1 MKRILLLIAM
11 FLSVSFS
18 SSALTQDMRG
28 VWISSVYNLD
38 FPSAPGLSAEQLK
51 AEADNIIEKVKA
63 SGLTDIFLQV
73 RPTCDALYK
82 SDIFPSSAYVC
93 TTQGDNFPDDF
104 DILQYFIDKGTE
116 SGINI
121 HAWIN
126 PYRITR
132 GGFSSK
138 EEAMEALSADNPARA
153 LADDV
158 IFHTDGNLYFDPSS
172 EKARQLIIDGA
183 LELVNNYDIAGIH
196 LDDYFY
202 PSSDFADDKSYQSL
216 KLENEDLHSFRVR
229 QVDSLI
235 YSLYDAI
242 KSADPDCL
250 FGVSPFGVWAN
261 KSNNENGSDTHSSQS
276 YYDHYADTLKWVRE
290 EKLDY
295 IMPQLYWNIGNTE
308 ADYSILLKW
317 WEETVEGT
325 SVKLYTGNAAY
336 RIADGELGYTVDEI
350 SAQLKLNIT
359 SENCSGFCLFRLGSI
374 DDSLTERLSAFTD
387 DSAIYIA
394 IENDNFQTTLPR
406 FHFYGTAKKSL
417 SINGQ
422 PVEISAGGY
431 FSISKPLVYGANE
444 FIFTS
449 GNNLRKVN
457 IFRKYTLNNAV
468 NGYNFT
474 LPCDTGLITAV
485 FSACKANGSFFGCFY
500 PENILKEYNDE
511 NIFSLSVTNDAS
523 NIYLTPTTDNG
534 AISVLPAGIRWN
546 VTASKGEF
554 FCLENLGWIKKEN
567 CKVLT
572 KSVRADGRIT
582 DISPIDN
589 DYAVTIRFEH
599 SDNIDYSLT
608 ESENGYSI
616 HVIGISNLP
625 ELPEIIGNG
634 STVITSCGLVYTFT
648 PSLNTDISG
657 YDILS
662 YDGYTDIIFY
672 KKTFS
677 DDSSLPLAGI
687 AFLLDAGHGGSQM
700 GALSCS
706 PNILEKDINLDY
718 TLALGEKLSALGA
731 EVKYTR
737 TEDTDI
743 SLDERYNMTFGVNG
757 VFISIHSDSIS
768 NSSVNTN
775 MSGVSLHVN
784 NRHSDLLADF
794 IFDNVGDIPANYIS
808 HNSNLYM
815 AKPKNLYSI
824 LIENQFVSSP
834 PSLELLLSE
843 EYKARFIDSLS
854 NALCKFFAK

>member
-1 MKRILLLIAM
+1 MKRILLLVFM
-11 FLSVSFS
+11 FLSVSFT

-28 VWISSVYNLD
+28 VWVSSVYNLD

-51 AEADNIIEKVKA
+51 SEIDSIIEKVK
-63 SGLTDIFLQV
+63 SNGLTDIFLQV

-82 SDIFPSSAYVC
+82 SAIFPSSAYVC

-104 DILQYFIDKGTE
+104 DILQYFIDKGAE
-116 SGINI
+116 FGINI

-172 EKARQLIIDGA
+172 EKVRQLIIDGA

-202 PSSDFADDKSYQSL
+202 PSSDFNDGRSYQSL

-242 KSADPDCL
+242 NSADPECL

-261 KSNNENGSDTHSSQS
+261 KSSNENGSDTRSSQS
-276 YYDHYADTLKWVRE
+276 YYDHYADTLKWVKN

-295 IMPQLYWNIGNTE
+295 IMPQLYWNIGNNE
-308 ADYSILLKW
+308 ADYSVLLKW
-317 WEETVEGT
+317 WNEAVEGT

-336 RIADGELGYTVDEI
+336 RIADGELGYTADEI
-350 SAQLKLNIT
+350 SAQLELNIA
-359 SENCSGFCLFRLGSI
+359 SENCSGFCLFRLNSI
-374 DDSLTERLSAFTD
+374 DDSLTEKLSCFAD
-387 DSAIYIA
+387 NSELYIA
-394 IENDNFQTTLPR
+394 VENDNFQTTLPR
-406 FHFYGTAKKSL
+406 FHFYGTTGNPL
-417 SINGQ
+417 SVNGQ
-422 PVEISAGGY
+422 PVETSSDGY

-444 FIFTS
+444 FVFTS

-457 IFRKYTLNNAV
+457 IFRKYTLNKAV

-474 LPCDTGLITAV
+474 LPCDTGIITAV
-485 FSACKANGSFFGCFY
+485 FTACKANGSFFGCFY
-500 PENILKEYNDE
+500 PGNILKEYNDE
-511 NIFSLSVTNDAS
+511 NIFSVSVANESS
-523 NIYLTPTTDNG
+523 NIYLNPATDNG

-554 FCLENLGWIKKEN
+554 FCLESLGWIKKDN
-567 CKVLT
+567 CQILSKPVKPDGKIK
-572 KSVRADGRIT
+572 KSSAFDE
-582 DISPIDN
+582 DN
-589 DYAVTIRFEH
+589 MLTIRFEH
-599 SDNIDYSLT
+599 SDKIHYAIT
-608 ESENGYSI
+608 ESETGYNLHLS
-616 HVIGISNLP
+616 GISCIEYLP
-625 ELPEIIGNG
+625 EAIENG
-634 STVITSCGLVYTFT
+634 STMLNSGGLVYTFT
-648 PSLNTDISG
+648 PSVNTDISG
-657 YDILS
+657 YDIV
-662 YDGYTDIIFY
+662 YYNGYTDIIFY
-672 KKTFS
+672 KKPVAEDS
-677 DDSSLPLAGI
+677 DLPLAGI
-687 AFLLDAGHGGSQM
+687 SFLLDAGHGGSQV

-706 PNILEKDINLDY
+706 PDIYEKDINLDY

-731 EVKYTR
+731 DVKYTR
-737 TEDTDI
+737 TEDADI
-743 SLDERYNMTFGVNG
+743 SLDERYKMALGTNG
-757 VFISIHSDSIS
+757 VFISIHNDSIS
-768 NSSVNTN
+768 NSSVSTN

-784 NRHSDLLADF
+784 NRHSSLLADC
-794 IFDNVGDIPANYIS
+794 IADNMGDIPVNYIS
-808 HNSNLYM
+808 LNSNLYM
-815 AKPKNLYSI
+815 AKPKNSYSI

-834 PSLELLLSE
+834 SSLELLLSE
-843 EYKARFIDSLS
+843 EYKSHFIDLLS
-854 NALCKFFAK
+854 NALCNFFAE